1 MSLITSPSSSALCA
15 SRKPV
20 GRILN
25 LRNVA
30 LRGSRGFSLI
40 EVLIALVVL
49 ALGLLGLAF
58 LQVLNVRYTQSAQH
72 RTMATNLASEM
83 LDMMRANSVAAK
95 QYGYITESDFN
106 ITVPTTG
113 CARTD
118 EATYQANIARW
129 KCEVVSSLPG
139 GKGAVAFNGNE
150 VTVSLAWSDDI
161 GRNDGGDVGKPAKT
175 TKFEVKTRL

>member
-1 MSLITSPSSSALCA
+1 MSMTDAPSSLRPARNS
-15 SRKPV
+15 V
-20 GRILN
+20 GRTLSV
-25 LRNVA
+25 RNVA
-30 LRGSRGFSLI
+30 FRKERGFSLI

-95 QYGYITESDFN
+95 QYGYITEADFN
-106 ITVPTTG
+106 IAVPATG
-113 CARTD
+113 CARTTD
-118 EATYQANIARW
+118 VAYQANIARW

-139 GKGAVAFNGNE
+139 GKGAVAFNGEE
-150 VTVSLAWSDDI
+150 VTVSLAWSDDV
-161 GRNDGGDVGKPAKT
+161 GREDGGGAGEPGKT